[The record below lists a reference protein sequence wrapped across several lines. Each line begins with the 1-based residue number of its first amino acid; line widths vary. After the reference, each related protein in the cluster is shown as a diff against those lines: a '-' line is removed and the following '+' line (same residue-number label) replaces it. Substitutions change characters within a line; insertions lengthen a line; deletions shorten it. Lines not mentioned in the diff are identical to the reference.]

1 MALFGNR
8 IEIMITVAC
17 FATAAAIAVIGV
29 LEDPGWWIWLI
40 AGAACAGGVFSLG
53 KGMQWW

>member
-1 MALFGNR
+1 MSLFGNR

-17 FATAAAIAVIGV
+17 FVTAAAIGVIGV
-29 LEDPGWWIWLI
+29 LEGPGWWIWLLV
-40 AGAACAGGVFSLG
+40 GAACAGGIFSLR